1 MKNKLQSRKG
11 MSPFISGTLIIIIG
25 IFAAVMLIGF
35 VKNMIDQG
43 KAYND
48 FNKAKQD
55 MSLIDSIV
63 KELSFEAPGSM
74 RTIKLEGDVGKF
86 IVSGKEDKIKYR
98 IETDTP
104 LLDPGTVSKEGDLT
118 IVSGN
123 IAKAYEDN
131 ISGNEVLVLEND
143 DVLFAVYK
151 YGNKTD
157 PVFINT
163 TRLIALMK
171 NKNLNINVTPVTKI
185 MIDNKDNSSY
195 GYGYTEIVEKGE
207 YLPSGTIKL
216 VMSQYEVLFTL
227 KAGQDFVETEIKL
240 LL

>member
-11 MSPFISGTLIIIIG
+11 MSPFVSGTLIVLVGVI
-25 IFAAVMLIGF
+25 AAVMLIGF
-35 VKNMIDQG
+35 IKTMIDQG
-43 KAYND
+43 KTYND

-55 MSLIDSIV
+55 MSLINSII

-74 RTIKLEGDVGKF
+74 RTIKLESEIGNF
-86 IVSGKEDKIKYR
+86 IVSGKENKIKYR
-98 IETDTP
+98 VETDIP
-104 LLDPGTVSKEGDLT
+104 ILEPGTVTKEGDLT

-123 IAKAYEDN
+123 IARAYEDN

-143 DVLFAVYK
+143 DVLFAVYR

-171 NKNLNINVTPVTKI
+171 NKDLNINITPITKI
-185 MIDNKDNSSY
+185 LIDNADNTSY
-195 GYGYTEIVEKGE
+195 GYGYTEIVETGN
-207 YLPSGTIKL
+207 YLPAGTIRL
-216 VMSQYEVLFTL
+216 VMDNYEALFTL
-227 KAGQDFVETEIKL
+227 RAGQDFIETEIKVKK
-240 LL
+240 